1 MLVAVRSPRTG
12 KDILGLPTATMMV
25 SGMAFFLEADFAAGL
40 EGFPYIMIFFHRSS
54 LVAKKVIAPPMADAI
69 DIPTQRPP
77 LLWFAISRS
86 VFTSLDN

>member
-1 MLVAVRSPRTG
+1 MIVNG
-12 KDILGLPTATMMV
+12 I
-25 SGMAFFLEADFAAGL
+25 AFFLDADFAAGL
-40 EGFPYIMIFFHRSS
+40 EDFPYIIVFFHRST

-69 DIPTQRPP
+69 DIPTQMPP

>member
-1 MLVAVRSPRTG
+1 MLVAVRSPRIG

-25 SGMAFFLEADFAAGL
+25 SGIAFFFDADFVAGL
-40 EGFPYIMIFFHRSS
+40 EGFAYIMIFFHLSS

-86 VFTSLDN
+86 VFTSFDN

>member
-1 MLVAVRSPRTG
+1 MLVAVRSPRIG
-12 KDILGLPTATMMV
+12 RGFFGLPTATIMV
-25 SGMAFFLEADFAAGL
+25 IGIAFFLDADFAAGL
-40 EGFPYIMIFFHRSS
+40 EGFPYIIVFFHRSS

>member
-1 MLVAVRSPRTG
+1 MLVAVRSPRIG
-12 KDILGLPTATMMV
+12 RGFLGLPTATMMV
-25 SGMAFFLEADFAAGL
+25 SGMAFFLEVDFVAGL